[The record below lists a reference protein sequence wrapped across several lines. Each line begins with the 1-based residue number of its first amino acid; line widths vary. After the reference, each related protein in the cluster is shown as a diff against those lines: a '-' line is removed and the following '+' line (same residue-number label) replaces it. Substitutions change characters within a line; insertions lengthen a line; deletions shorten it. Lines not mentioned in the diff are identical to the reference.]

1 MWVGNWLGMV
11 VPVCNIRKAESRRE
25 RGSWEGGGLMGILC
39 PKCKQD
45 FSPPIP
51 GNGKFRSLS
60 FSQEEDQ
67 TFILHLLLPGAG
79 VRV

>member
-11 VPVCNIRKAESRRE
+11 VPVCNLRQAESRRE

-51 GNGKFRSLS
+51 GNGKFRSLFSPKRRTRPS
-60 FSQEEDQ
+60 FCTCFCLVQ
-67 TFILHLLLPGAG
+67 
-79 VRV
+79 V